1 MRFGYSVG
9 AQPGGA
15 RMEPSASYVSFLLR
29 FQRVH
34 HGDQAR
40 WLASTQCAQTGER
53 RWFADIDG
61 LIAFLRE
68 ALDEDAQQAEPPA
81 PKRGVDEIFL

>member
-1 MRFGYSVG
+1 MDS
-9 AQPGGA
+9 
-15 RMEPSASYVSFLLR
+15 SDSYVSFLFR
-29 FQRVH
+29 FQRVY
-34 HGDQAR
+34 HGDKPR

-68 ALDEDAQQAEPPA
+68 AFDENAQQAEPPA
-81 PKRGVDEIFL
+81 PTREPSEIFP